1 MTMESFS
8 TYVYFALTGD
18 DFDPQQL
25 THRIGIEPTESWIKG
40 DKGKF
45 KPKLNYSCWKLS
57 TKEGNEYFV
66 IYRLIE
72 EIVAILY
79 DKIDIINEVKTQY
92 KLEPI
97 LEIVL
102 DIDINPE
109 ISTPAMGHDLKTI
122 EFLYK
127 TNTRTDIDIYRFD
140 SRK

>member
-1 MTMESFS
+1 
-8 TYVYFALTGD
+8 
-18 DFDPQQL
+18 L
-25 THRIGIEPTESWIKG
+25 THRIGIEPTESWRKG